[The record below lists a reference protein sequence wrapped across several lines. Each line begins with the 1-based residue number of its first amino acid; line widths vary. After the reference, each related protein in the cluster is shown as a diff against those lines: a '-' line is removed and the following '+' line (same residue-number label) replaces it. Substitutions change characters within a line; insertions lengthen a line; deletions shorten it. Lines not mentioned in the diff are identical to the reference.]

1 MIAGKA
7 ARLTRC
13 YKPLAPR
20 CTRIELMPSFLSTT
34 DIAFAMIG
42 VMQGV
47 LGLVWLLGSSLA
59 GDMRRATLHWAVF
72 AGLSAVSFTWLTL
85 ALHLNVPLQAEML
98 RAVGNLCGIVAMIA
112 LQRGIWLFVGQPL
125 RHRAHL
131 LALAV
136 AVVAACIGL
145 SPRGGS
151 IRVSLNSS
159 LLTVLAATM
168 ARDLYLHA
176 RDELQ
181 LRRPWLMALPL
192 VAAASGFGFRGL
204 RAALW
209 PDTVASQMTTDSA
222 LNVGSAIF
230 YVIIALTFHAV
241 MMALVVTRLLADLR
255 HRSRHDGLTGLL
267 NRRAIEEAMQAQ
279 MQRSRRT
286 GESFSVLMFDLDHFK
301 AINDR
306 YGHVVG
312 DRALRHA
319 AATLKA
325 GLREVDSLARIGGE
339 EFLALMPG
347 ATLEASQPVAERLC
361 LSLEKQPL
369 GLEAS
374 HVSLSVS
381 IGIAQWAGATED
393 ASRLLARV
401 DEALYQAKLQGRNRV
416 VAAMTTVAEQRED
429 DAPAPARTRSDD
441 RALSR

>member
-1 MIAGKA
+1 
-7 ARLTRC
+7 
-13 YKPLAPR
+13 
-20 CTRIELMPSFLSTT
+20 
-34 DIAFAMIG
+34 
-42 VMQGV
+42 
-47 LGLVWLLGSSLA
+47 
-59 GDMRRATLHWAVF
+59 
-72 AGLSAVSFTWLTL
+72 
-85 ALHLNVPLQAEML
+85 
-98 RAVGNLCGIVAMIA
+98 
-112 LQRGIWLFVGQPL
+112 
-125 RHRAHL
+125 
-131 LALAV
+131 
-136 AVVAACIGL
+136 
-145 SPRGGS
+145 
-151 IRVSLNSS
+151 
-159 LLTVLAATM
+159 
-168 ARDLYLHA
+168 
-176 RDELQ
+176 
-181 LRRPWLMALPL
+181 MALPWL
-192 VAAASGFGFRGL
+192 AAAGGFAFRGI

-209 PDTVASQMTTDSA
+209 PDTVASQMTTDST
-222 LNVGSAIF
+222 LNVVSAIF
-230 YVIIALTFHAV
+230 YVVIALTFHAV
-241 MMALVVTRLLADLR
+241 LIALVVTRLLADLR
-255 HRSRHDGLTGLL
+255 HRSRHDALTGLL

-301 AINDR
+301 SINDR

-319 AATLKA
+319 ASTLKA

-416 VAAMTTVAEQRED
+416 VVAVTTLAAQGED
-429 DAPAPARTRSDD
+429 EAPLSERTRSDD
-441 RALSR
+441 RALI